1 MDIRREA
8 LVTLLNK
15 FNLTTIL
22 IVDDDPSIIMAI
34 SKALDG
40 LGRIVFA
47 IDGASALE
55 LVVSEAPDII
65 LLDVEMPG
73 MSGFEVCDALQAK
86 EQTANIPI
94 IFITSHDELGFEESS
109 FSHGATDFI
118 SKPLNHGV
126 VAARAKAHIAHKQ
139 AIDRLQSLS
148 LTDSLTGLNNRR
160 ALDEKLVS
168 EWQHAKRNGQS
179 LSLLMLDIDEFKKY
193 NDHFGHLNGDNCIKN
208 FADVLSKS
216 VRRPADFAARYGGEE
231 FVIILPDTEI
241 TGAHLLG
248 ENIVENII
256 KQGIPHAP
264 DAERQIVTLSIGCCT
279 FSSLTN
285 TSPESLLEIADK
297 ALYLAKQKGRC
308 CISIAEENDVD
319 IVVIKTSL

>member
-1 MDIRREA
+1 LGIRRDT
-8 LVTLLNK
+8 LVTILNK
-15 FNLTTIL
+15 FNATTIL

-47 IDGASALE
+47 IDGASALK
-55 LVVSEAPDII
+55 LVASEAPDII

-86 EQTANIPI
+86 EKTANIPI
-94 IFITSHDELGFEESS
+94 IFITSHDELGFEEKS

-126 VAARAKAHIAHKQ
+126 VTARAKAHIANKK

-160 ALDEKLVS
+160 SLDEKLVT

-193 NDHFGHLNGDNCIKN
+193 NDHFGHLKGDNCIKN
-208 FADVLSKS
+208 FAEVLTKS

-248 ENIVENII
+248 ENIIKNII
-256 KQGIPHAP
+256 KQAIPHAP
-264 DAERQIVTLSIGCCT
+264 DAERHIVTLSIGCCT
-279 FSSLTN
+279 FSSSTN
-285 TSPESLLEIADK
+285 TSPESLLETADK